1 MSQTVDPISFGSNSI
16 LNHDDDNDHAN
27 ENVNDIHDDKR
38 TPLPMAQLISVFLIQ
53 GAEPVTA
60 TVIYPFI
67 NQFIRETGITNGNEA
82 KTGYYA
88 GIIVRQPPATCIE
101 QKY

>member
-1 MSQTVDPISFGSNSI
+1 MSQIVDPISSGPNPN
-16 LNHDDDNDHAN
+16 LDNDKAN
-27 ENVNDIHDDKR
+27 ANLNDIHDDKR

-67 NQFIRETGITNGNEA
+67 TKLIRETGITNGNEA
-82 KTGYYA
+82 KTGYFA
-88 GIIVRQPPATCIE
+88 GIIVRQPAGTCVK